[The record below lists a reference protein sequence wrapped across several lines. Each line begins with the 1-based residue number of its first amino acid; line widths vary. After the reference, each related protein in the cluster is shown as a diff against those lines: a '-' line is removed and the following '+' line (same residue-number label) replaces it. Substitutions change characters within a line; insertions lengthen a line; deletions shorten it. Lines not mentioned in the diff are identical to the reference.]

1 MKHQEII
8 ELLPWYVN
16 ATLNQAER
24 KLVEAHLDG
33 CTECANEVRS
43 LTAMRKA
50 IVAVGDEAPEP
61 SQFLLNRALA
71 QIEDYERAR
80 EQAESTQAEKSGK
93 WYRHFS
99 AVWEDWFGKTPVFA
113 RMALAVQMALLLAVG
128 TVAVYQNNH
137 PEVIVRGS
145 FATQTGPNGQTSS
158 HATIGIIF
166 NESASE
172 REIRQALEAVHGKIV
187 GGPSAQR
194 RYAVELTD
202 LSKENTAE
210 IEKVLQKL
218 RQNKRVIRDAQQV
231 LTE

>member
-24 KLVEAHLDG
+24 KLVETHLDE

-71 QIEDYERAR
+71 QIEDYERSR
-80 EQAESTQAEKSGK
+80 EQAESSQAEKSAK
-93 WYRHFS
+93 WYRHLS

-113 RMALAVQMALLLAVG
+113 RAALAVQMALILAVG
-128 TVAVYQNNH
+128 IVAVYEHNH
-137 PEVIVRGS
+137 RYAVV
-145 FATQTGPNGQTSS
+145 QGPITVLTRPGQGN
-158 HATIGIIF
+158 HATIVVMF

-172 REIRQALEAVHGKIV
+172 REIRQALESVHGNV
-187 GGPSAQR
+187 VNGPSAQR
-194 RYAVELTD
+194 MYAVELTD
-202 LSKENTAE
+202 VSKENTAE
-210 IEKVLQKL
+210 IEKALQKL
-218 RQNKRVIRDAQQV
+218 RQNKRVIRLAQEE
-231 LTE
+231 TH